1 MATGSNYFP
10 TAISMK
16 GSIKWASQMV
26 WENTPGK
33 TKFTTKVNSFKAI
46 GMGKENWLLTVI

>member
-33 TKFTTKVNSFKAI
+33 TKFTTKVSSFKAI

>member
-10 TAISMK
+10 MAISMK
-16 GSIKWASQMV
+16 GNIKWANQMAR
-26 WENTPGK
+26 ENTHGK

-46 GMGKENWLLTVI
+46 GMGKEN

>member
-16 GSIKWASQMV
+16 GSIKWASQMAR
-26 WENTPGK
+26 ENTPGK

-46 GMGKENWLLTVI
+46 DMGKEN